1 LERVFSVRLREVKL
15 HSLFGKGQNIGDL
28 HQFPSQQGVFG
39 DGKVMPGISV
49 PEGLNNEEGNA
60 VTLEDVDQDDTAEK
74 ILFTPFR
81 DAD

>member
-1 LERVFSVRLREVKL
+1 
-15 HSLFGKGQNIGDL
+15 
-28 HQFPSQQGVFG
+28 
-39 DGKVMPGISV
+39 MPGISV